1 MDSEWSQNGGS
12 PRRRWEENQSGRHGR
27 SVSALI
33 FLAAEDRGLQEA
45 ISPAE
50 GFAGAS
56 QPLGHGVHH
65 TDRKEPDCMQYQQ
78 DREQVYLHIHLT
90 RKQFSYTI
98 SYIYTHYVT
107 LCYVKVVWRVVTAWY
122 VLFMFCTGAAWCGLY
137 VTLSMHVGKCLHA
150 YCIHACKHTY
160 RHTCIHKP
168 I

>member
-1 MDSEWSQNGGS
+1 MG
-12 PRRRWEENQSGRHGR
+12 RNQSGRHGR

-98 SYIYTHYVT
+98 SYIYIYIHITSRYVM
-107 LCYVKVVWRVVTAWY
+107 LKWCGESLRRG
-122 VLFMFCTGAAWCGLY
+122 MFCLCFVPVRRGAVCTLPYLCMSEMLACILY
-137 VTLSMHVGKCLHA
+137 TCMQTYIQAYMH
-150 YCIHACKHTY
+150 T
-160 RHTCIHKP
+160 
-168 I
+168 

>member
-1 MDSEWSQNGGS
+1 MG
-12 PRRRWEENQSGRHGR
+12 RNQSGRHGR

-98 SYIYTHYVT
+98 SYIYIYTHYVT

-137 VTLSMHVGKCLHA
+137 VTLSMHVGNACMHTVYMHANIHTGIHA
-150 YCIHACKHTY
+150 YINLY
-160 RHTCIHKP
+160 SL
-168 I
+168 